1 MGQVAGVFHACYFV
15 DLGGGGMSAIR
26 VILGSVMVLI
36 SVIGPTLAAAE
47 KPPSEHPQAKNLL
60 FLIGTPDKHAA
71 EFGLVAEGYG
81 AFPKKFSDPVKY
93 TVGKSKTTDWPFVH
107 PAHRDGWA
115 GGKPYTF
122 QIDFESPGDESRP
135 TFLVIGIVGA
145 HSAERSKV
153 TVTVNGAELPVQVA
167 PATGHMDVVFTP
179 TMQGTAATMLFA
191 IPAGSIT
198 KGPNAISIRLDEQSW
213 ILYDYVALSTERKAL
228 EPVPPPEPDLLARF
242 RETSMAGVD
251 EVVFAQRKSVADGHW
266 YANFSYY
273 AFDSEELLYAEGGK
287 LSKLNLDSGQVT
299 SLLEDE
305 KGAFRDPQVHYDAD
319 KILFSY
325 RPGGTK
331 HYHLHE
337 INVDGS
343 GLRQLTD
350 GEYDDLEPSYLP
362 DGDIVFVSSRCKRWV
377 QCWLTKVAVM
387 HRCGPD
393 GQDIRPISA
402 NLEHDNTPW
411 PLPDGRLIY
420 QRWEYVDRSQVD
432 YHHLWTSN
440 PDGTG
445 QMIYFGNMHPGTVM
459 IDAKPIPG
467 TKKVVAG
474 FSPGH
479 GRRDHDGVVT
489 VVDPSGGPDDK
500 VFATAV
506 SKSSDYRDPWA
517 FSEGSFLAAQARRI
531 VLMDKLGRTQTLYNL
546 PDEDVKAGLQCHE
559 PRPVMVRPR
568 ERVIPSRTR
577 LSQSTG
583 RLVLADVY
591 KGRNM
596 QGVGRG
602 DIKKLMV
609 IETLPKPI
617 NFTGGMDPLT
627 YGGSFTLER
636 VLGTVPVEEDGSAYL
651 EVPAMRAVFLVALD
665 ENDMA
670 VKRMQSFLSVQPGE
684 TTGCVGCHEQRTQ
697 SFLPNQNLMAMD
709 RAPSKI
715 EPVADCP
722 DVLDFPRDVQ
732 PILDKLCVGCHGYE
746 ETKQGGPYAGNV
758 VLTGDRGPMFS
769 HAYFTMTVR
778 QLFTDGRDK
787 AVSNYSPRTIG
798 SGASRILK
806 MLDGAHYD
814 VHATD
819 HEKKVLR
826 LWTEVGAPYPGT
838 YAALGC
844 GSIGGYQKNQLVN
857 TDLEWSTTKAGADLI
872 TKRCDACHKGNDI
885 LPKSMSDERGLSFWR
900 FDINDPR
907 LKLSRHI
914 LFNLSRPDKSL
925 LLLAPLSKQ
934 AGGLGLCRDA
944 DGNSN
949 TVFPNTDD
957 AGYKTLL
964 AMVAAGK
971 ENLEEIKRFD
981 MPGFKPRPQY
991 IREMRNYGVLP
1002 ANHPDDAPVDVYGL
1016 DRAYWESLWHRE
1028 ISLDKKSADAAK

>member
-1 MGQVAGVFHACYFV
+1 
-15 DLGGGGMSAIR
+15 MSAVR
-26 VILGSVMVLI
+26 VKIGVVTASVLMMGSI
-36 SVIGPTLAAAE
+36 LAAAE
-47 KPPSEHPQAKNLL
+47 TPAVEHPQAKNLL
-60 FLIGTPDKHAA
+60 FLIGTPDKHVA
-71 EFGLVAEGYG
+71 EFGLAVEGYA
-81 AFPKKFSDPVKY
+81 AFAKEFSDPVKY
-93 TVGKSKTTDWPFVH
+93 TVGRSKTTDWPFVH

-115 GGKPYTF
+115 GGRAYTF
-122 QIDFESPGDESRP
+122 QIDFESPANENRP
-135 TFLVIGIVGA
+135 TFLVIGIAGA
-145 HSAERSKV
+145 HSGERSKV
-153 TVTVNGAELPVQVA
+153 SVTVNGSGLPVQVA
-167 PATGHMDVVFTP
+167 PATGYMNVVFTP
-179 TMQGTAATMLFA
+179 RIQGTADTMFFDV
-191 IPAGSIT
+191 PAGAIT
-198 KGPNAISIRLDEQSW
+198 KGRNTVSIRLDEQSW

-228 EPVPPPEPDLLARF
+228 EPIVPPEPDLLASF
-242 RETSMAGVD
+242 RATSMAGVE
-251 EVVFAQRKSVADGHW
+251 EVVFAQRKSVGDGHW
-266 YANFSYY
+266 YANFGYY
-273 AFDSEELLYAEGGK
+273 SFDTEELLYAEGGK
-287 LSKLNLDSGQVT
+287 LSKLNLNSGQVT

-305 KGAFRDPQVHYDAD
+305 KGAFRDPQVHYDAE
-319 KILFSY
+319 KVLFSY

-337 INVDGS
+337 INIDGS

-350 GEYDDLEPSYLP
+350 GEYDDIEPSYLP

-387 HRCGPD
+387 YRCGPE
-393 GQDIRPISA
+393 GENIRPISA

-432 YHHLWTSN
+432 YHHLWTTN

-445 QMIYFGNMHPGTVM
+445 QMIYYGNMHPGTVM

-500 VFATAV
+500 TFATAV

-517 FSEGSFLAAQARRI
+517 FSETAFLAAQARRI
-531 VLMDKLGRTQTLYNL
+531 VLMDELGRTQTLYQL
-546 PDEDVKAGLQCHE
+546 PDEDIKAGLQCHE
-559 PRPVMVRPR
+559 PRPVTVRPR
-568 ERVIPSRTR
+568 ERIIPTRTR

-596 QGVGRG
+596 QGIGRG

-636 VLGTVPVEEDGSAYL
+636 VLGTVPVEEDGSAFI

-709 RAPSKI
+709 RPPSKI

-732 PILDKLCVGCHGYE
+732 PVLDKLCVGCHGYE
-746 ETKQGGPYAGNV
+746 KTEQGGPYAGNV
-758 VLTGDRGPMFS
+758 VLTGDHGPMFS

-778 QLFTDGRDK
+778 QLFADGRDK
-787 AVSNYSPRTIG
+787 AVSNYTPRTIG

-806 MLDGAHYD
+806 MLDGSHYD
-814 VHATD
+814 VQATD
-819 HEKKVLR
+819 RQKKVLR

-844 GSIGGYQKNQLVN
+844 GSIGGYQKNELVN
-857 TDLEWSTTKAGADLI
+857 TDLEWPATKAGADVI
-872 TKRCDACHKGNDI
+872 AKRCDACHQGNDI

-900 FDINDPR
+900 FDVNDPR
-907 LKLSRHI
+907 LKLSRHVV
-914 LFNLSRPDKSL
+914 FNLSRPDKSL

-944 DGNSN
+944 GGNSS
-949 TVFPNTDD
+949 TVFSGTDD

-971 ENLEEIKRFD
+971 ENLEKIKRFD

-1002 ANHPDDAPVDVYGL
+1002 HDHPDDAPVDVYAL

-1028 ISLDKKSADAAK
+1028 VSLDKKSADAGQ

>member
-1 MGQVAGVFHACYFV
+1 
-15 DLGGGGMSAIR
+15 MSAMRLMIG
-26 VILGSVMVLI
+26 VVMASVLL
-36 SVIGPTLAAAE
+36 IGPTVVAAE
-47 KPPSEHPQAKNLL
+47 KSPA
-60 FLIGTPDKHAA
+60 
-71 EFGLVAEGYG
+71 LV
-81 AFPKKFSDPVKY
+81 
-93 TVGKSKTTDWPFVH
+93 T
-107 PAHRDGWA
+107 
-115 GGKPYTF
+115 
-122 QIDFESPGDESRP
+122 
-135 TFLVIGIVGA
+135 
-145 HSAERSKV
+145 
-153 TVTVNGAELPVQVA
+153 
-167 PATGHMDVVFTP
+167 
-179 TMQGTAATMLFA
+179 
-191 IPAGSIT
+191 
-198 KGPNAISIRLDEQSW
+198 
-213 ILYDYVALSTERKAL
+213 
-228 EPVPPPEPDLLARF
+228 PPEPDLLTRF
-242 RETSMAGVD
+242 REASMAGVD

-266 YANFSYY
+266 YANFGYY
-273 AFDSEELLYAEGGK
+273 AFDTEQLLYAEGGK

-305 KGAFRDPQVHYDAD
+305 KGAFRDPQVHYDAG

-331 HYHLHE
+331 YYHLHE

-350 GEYDDLEPSYLP
+350 GEYDDIEPSYLP

-432 YHHLWTSN
+432 YHHLWTAN
-440 PDGTG
+440 PDGTS

-500 VFATAV
+500 TFATAV

-517 FSEGSFLAAQARRI
+517 FSETAFLAAQAKRI
-531 VLMDKLGRTQTLYNL
+531 VLMDELGRTQTLYQL
-546 PDEDVKAGLQCHE
+546 PDEDIKAGLQCHE
-559 PRPVMVRPR
+559 PRPVVARPR
-568 ERVIPSRTR
+568 ERDIPSRTR
-577 LSQSTG
+577 LSQTTG

-596 QGVGRG
+596 QGIGRG

-636 VLGTVPVEEDGSAYL
+636 VMGTVPVEEDGSAYI

-670 VKRMQSFLSVQPGE
+670 VKRMQSFLSLQPGE

-697 SFLPNQNLMAMD
+697 SFLPNQNLMAMG
-709 RAPSKI
+709 RPPSKI

-722 DVLDFPRDVQ
+722 DILDFPRDVQ
-732 PILDKLCVGCHGYE
+732 PVLDKLCVGCHGYE
-746 ETKQGGPYAGNV
+746 KTEQGGPYAGNV
-758 VLTGDRGPMFS
+758 VLTGDHGPMFS

-778 QLFTDGRDK
+778 QLFADGRDK
-787 AVSNYSPRTIG
+787 AVSNYAPRTIG

-806 MLDGAHYD
+806 MLDGSHYE
-814 VHATD
+814 VQATD

-826 LWTEVGAPYPGT
+826 LWIEVGAPYPGT

-844 GSIGGYQKNQLVN
+844 GSIGGYQRNQLVN
-857 TDLEWSTTKAGADLI
+857 TDLDWPTTKAGADVI
-872 TKRCDACHKGNDI
+872 AKRCDACHKGNDI

-900 FDINDPR
+900 FDVNDPR
-907 LKLSRHI
+907 LKLSRHVV
-914 LFNLSRPDKSL
+914 FNLSRPDKSL
-925 LLLAPLSKQ
+925 LLLAPLSKE

-944 DGNSN
+944 EGNSN

-971 ENLEEIKRFD
+971 ENLEKIKRFD

-1002 ANHPDDAPVDVYGL
+1002 CDHPDDAPVDVYAL

-1028 ISLDKKSADAAK
+1028 MSLDKKSADAGK